1 MSLEKLVIGMVPTG
15 TDKTFAGRDGRV
27 MGAKK
32 ARENTRTTLSVDW
45 PKCMQLASIVTVDLR
60 ARGWVDGL

>member
-1 MSLEKLVIGMVPTG
+1 MSLEKLVIVTVPTG
-15 TDKTFAGRDGRV
+15 TEKRFAGRDGRV

-32 ARENTRTTLSVDW
+32 AQKNTRTTLSVDW
-45 PKCMQLASIVTVDLR
+45 PKCMQLASIVTVELR

>member
-32 ARENTRTTLSVDW
+32 AQKNTRTTLSVDW

-60 ARGWVDGL
+60 AYGWVDGL